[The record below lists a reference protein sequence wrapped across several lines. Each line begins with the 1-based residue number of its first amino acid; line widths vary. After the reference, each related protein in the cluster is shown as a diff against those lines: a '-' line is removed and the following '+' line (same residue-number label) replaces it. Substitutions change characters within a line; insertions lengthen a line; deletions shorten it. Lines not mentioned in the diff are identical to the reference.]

1 MPPTMTTM
9 TTRETIEAYFNA
21 LRQRQGMEDL
31 LADDMVFT
39 SFTSPVRELHGRAAY
54 LPGTKRFYDG
64 IQSFELRE
72 LMVDG
77 DRAVALT
84 RYQIKGPGDRPPF
97 SSDVAEVYRVREG
110 KIVSF
115 GIYFDTAPYPK

>member
-1 MPPTMTTM
+1 MSSTPALT
-9 TTRETIEAYFNA
+9 TTRETIESYFAA
-21 LRQRQGMEDL
+21 LRQRQGWQDL

-39 SFTSPVRELHGRAAY
+39 SFTSPVRELRGRDAY

-84 RYQIKGPGDRPPF
+84 RYEIKAPGDRPPF
-97 SSDVAEVYRVREG
+97 SSDVAEVYRVREA